1 MKLKPIYLAIILFSL
16 NIAYGQLRAVK
27 EWSAIYDGPGHGVDL
42 PTSAVLDKRGNF
54 YITGRSS
61 GEGSG
66 QDIAIIRYSAS
77 GQEILTLR
85 YNSPANSWDEANSLA
100 VDDSGNIFVA
110 GTSFVTNG
118 RTEIVLIKYTPSGT
132 IAWLAHFSPDT
143 VNSATASKVVFD
155 PIGNIYL
162 GGTFK
167 QQMLVL
173 KYNPVGALMDSIT
186 IGDDST
192 AHSLTD
198 LLVTNN
204 GELYLVGSRSYWA
217 GGDLPTVE
225 CAVVK
230 IDTQGNQQW
239 KNYLSAESAR
249 SAKLD
254 EQGNLIVITHGD
266 GTTAKYS
273 PDGQLLWYRNSQNSN
288 PSIMLLTGL
297 AIDKHNRIVVSGYG
311 CAVGCFDYMV
321 MKYDGDGNVLWYQS
335 YNSSDTLRD
344 FSIAMA
350 LDKFA
355 NIYLTGKSAAGYSD
369 GTCLTLKYDSS
380 GNKIWETTFS
390 IAPTVIDQGE
400 FIAIDD
406 SSCVYVGGSSVG
418 SNGLDFLTIKYRQDF
433 ENDVSELKGTLP
445 SNYVLSQNFPNPFNP
460 RTTIRYS
467 IPISQFVSLKVHDLL
482 GNEVITLVQ
491 SMQRAGSHLVEF
503 HSGSLSS
510 GVYFYRITAGNF
522 VETKKLVVIK

>member
-1 MKLKPIYLAIILFSL
+1 MKLKPIYIAIILLSL
-16 NIAYGQLRAVK
+16 NNTHGQLRAVK
-27 EWSAIYDGPGHGVDL
+27 QWSATYDGPGHGVDL

-61 GEGSG
+61 GESSG
-66 QDIAIIRYSAS
+66 QDIATIRYSPT

-85 YNSPANSWDEANSLA
+85 YNSLDNSWDEANSLA

-110 GTSFVTNG
+110 GTSVVTNS
-118 RTEIVLIKYTPSGT
+118 RTEIVLLKYTPSGT
-132 IAWLAHFSPDT
+132 IAWHVHFSPDT
-143 VNSATASKVVFD
+143 INSATASKVVFD
-155 PIGNIYL
+155 SFGNIYL

-198 LLVTNN
+198 LLVRNN

-230 IDTQGNQQW
+230 VDIHGNQEW

-249 SAKLD
+249 SVKLD

-288 PSIMLLTGL
+288 PSIMLLTSL
-297 AIDKHNRIVVSGYG
+297 AIDSHNRIIVSGYG
-311 CAVGCFDYMV
+311 CAVDCFDYMV

-335 YNSSDTLRD
+335 YNSPDTLRD

-390 IAPTVIDQGE
+390 IAPTAIDQGE
-400 FIAIDD
+400 FIAVDD
-406 SSCVYVGGSSVG
+406 SGCVYVGGSSVG
-418 SNGLDFLTIKYRQDF
+418 SSGLDFLAIKYRQDF
-433 ENDVSELKGTLP
+433 GSDVTEPSVAIP
-445 SNYVLSQNFPNPFNP
+445 SNYALAHNYPNPFNP

-491 SMQRAGSHLVEF
+491 SVQQAGSHLAEF
-503 HSGSLSS
+503 NAGSLSS
-510 GVYFYRITAGNF
+510 GVYFYRITTGNF
-522 VETKKLVVIK
+522 TETKKLVVLK